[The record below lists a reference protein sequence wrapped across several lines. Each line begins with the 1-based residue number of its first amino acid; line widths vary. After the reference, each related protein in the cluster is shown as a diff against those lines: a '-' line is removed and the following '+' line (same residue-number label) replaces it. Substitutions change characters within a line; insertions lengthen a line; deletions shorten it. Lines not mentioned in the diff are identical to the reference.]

1 MLDPVVKARLYDAS
15 DEICRNFA
23 KLVDKATDC
32 LIERQVTPTE
42 LSGFALN
49 ELESS
54 RMKYPAD
61 LSAKLE
67 SCKEVRGVLYQLLH
81 RDCDIIVFYDFG
93 ILESIINKYCRGA
106 EALTEELKQYN
117 MKLDVYLSMRICE
130 HQIFTQN
137 LGTRVTSVS
146 ENAKLYLFMDSTW
159 TKDVHLRKLFRLQKR
174 VAAVLKCGNIQLKA
188 IWVGSLCFCYNILK
202 KDYAHSELQ
211 IQQILKLINFGIK
224 EISGYEYSKCM
235 EKACKFVCTSFVITL
250 RAIYLPCAHYHK
262 LSVLHSVD
270 EEYSEDMMLPVSRL
284 PVPAIDW
291 RG

>member
-1 MLDPVVKARLYDAS
+1 MEEIPTLDPVVKARLYDAS
-15 DEICRNFA
+15 EEICHYFSE
-23 KLVDKATDC
+23 LVDNTTDC
-32 LIERQVTPTE
+32 LIERQVTATE

-49 ELESS
+49 ALGSS
-54 RMKYPAD
+54 RMEYPTD
-61 LSAKLE
+61 LSSKLE
-67 SCKEVRGVLYQLLH
+67 LCEEVRGVLYRLLH

-93 ILESIINKYCRGA
+93 ILESIIRKYCGGA

-130 HQIFTQN
+130 HHIFTQN
-137 LGTRVTSVS
+137 VGTRVTSVS

-188 IWVGSLCFCYNILK
+188 IWVGSLRFCFNILK

-211 IQQILKLINFGIK
+211 IKQILKLINYGIK

-235 EKACKFVCTSFVITL
+235 EKACKFVCTSFVI
-250 RAIYLPCAHYHK
+250 I
-262 LSVLHSVD
+262 HSTQC
-270 EEYSEDMMLPVSRL
+270 
-284 PVPAIDW
+284 I
-291 RG
+291 